1 MMLLF
6 NTGSFHNN
14 ANPVSGDELPGGR
27 AVLLSS
33 PDLHVYTVEIPP
45 VNGGRR
51 DAEIS
56 ARLKS
61 RYPGNLDAAAVCY
74 TLGRVRRDKE
84 QPYRRATV
92 FLMDKETLTAYRE
105 TGKLLVPSLAVLEAA
120 FRGMERRETRGK
132 PVLVV
137 FINKTCMEAACF
149 EDRELKEYICARIK
163 SGENADEVPAFSL
176 LRTLCGDS
184 QSDGMAVLLIF
195 RETNKADKD
204 PGTEKLLE
212 MFPKSKIISFDKT
225 LGKLNTKKA
234 SVFGKAAKKPIRFLA
249 ALLLPAACF
258 FLLSAF
264 RSFGVSAGNELK
276 ILEVQKAE
284 YLRNKEETERL
295 LNEIAEQK
303 SLIEM
308 NAVRTGGGI
317 EVYAVIGEIHSRLAG
332 AWVRSLAV
340 DGDRFT
346 LEAEG
351 ADSIVVLRGLEQA
364 GCFYNLAL
372 HQALPSE
379 SRGEQ
384 FTISGRIY
392 HGKE

>member
-1 MMLLF
+1 MLLF

-14 ANPVSGDELPGGR
+14 ADPVSGEELPGGR

-33 PDLHVYTVEIPP
+33 PDLHIYTVEIPP

-51 DAEIS
+51 DAEVS
-56 ARLKS
+56 AQLKS
-61 RYPGNLDAAAVCY
+61 RYPGNLDTAAVCY
-74 TLGRVRRDKE
+74 TLGRVRRDKK

-92 FLMDKETLTAYRE
+92 FLMDREALAAYRE
-105 TGKLLVPSLAVLEAA
+105 TGKPLVPNLAVLEAV
-120 FRGMERRETRGK
+120 FRGMGRRETRGK
-132 PVLVV
+132 SVLVV
-137 FINKTCMEAACF
+137 FINKTRIEAACF
-149 EDRELKEYICARIK
+149 KDRELKEYISARIK
-163 SGENADEVPAFSL
+163 SGESADEVPAFPL

-184 QSDGMAVLLIF
+184 ESGGMAVLLIPW
-195 RETNKADKD
+195 ETNTADKE

-212 MFPKSKIISFDKT
+212 MFPNGKIISFDKAIR
-225 LGKLNTKKA
+225 KLNIKKA
-234 SVFGKAAKKPIRFLA
+234 SVFGRTAKKPLRFIA

-264 RSFGVSAGNELK
+264 RSFGVSAGKELK
-276 ILEVQKAE
+276 ILEAQKSE

-295 LNEIAEQK
+295 LSEIAERK
-303 SLIEM
+303 SLIEK
-308 NAVRTGGGI
+308 NAVRAGSGL

-332 AWVRSLAV
+332 AWVRSLSI

-364 GCFYNLAL
+364 GCFHNLAL
-372 HQALPSE
+372 HQAFPSE
-379 SRGEQ
+379 QRGER

-392 HGKE
+392 HAKD